1 MDDLLTNIQA
11 ANKMVITDE
20 EIVED
25 DHLKPIAGPQKNI
38 APKDLYA
45 ERQKIGREYE
55 KKQFPRGARAE
66 VLTTVQAVI
75 NGIGTSSLSRSY
87 EYAKDNSEVLDEMGD
102 HRRAQMTRN
111 QYMQERFLPAVEIV
125 VNFTSPDE
133 LLNSKQS
140 LKELDKYALGTGSMS
155 GYTEAYIRNAYGD
168 SLGRVEQA
176 SSPEVTHATER
187 LHGLLDSDQMV
198 TAKGLAKKIKKKI
211 DKGETISSE
220 ADYKFISTVAS
231 S

>member
-1 MDDLLTNIQA
+1 MEDLDKRIDK
-11 ANKMVITDE
+11 ANE
-20 EIVED
+20 ELFSEEEVTVSEASPSIDIYQE
-25 DHLKPIAGPQKNI
+25 Q
-38 APKDLYA
+38 
-45 ERQKIGREYE
+45 QKIQREYA
-55 KKQFPRGARAE
+55 KKQFPRGSREQVLATVEDVIDGAGTASLARA
-66 VLTTVQAVI
+66 
-75 NGIGTSSLSRSY
+75 Y
-87 EYAKDNSEVLDEMGD
+87 ERAKDDSEALDEMGD
-102 HRRAQMTRN
+102 HRRAQLVRN

-133 LLNSKQS
+133 LLNSKQG

-176 SSPEVTHATER
+176 SSPEVTHTTER

-220 ADYKFISTVAS
+220 EDYRFISTVAS